1 MFTDLRIVLL
11 GKTGALKLDFSP
23 DSVTKTCEKHEATRE
38 GRKISVIDTPGISNN
53 TLIEEELKDQM
64 KECVPL
70 SAPGPHLFLLVVRFG
85 VRFTKEERKS
95 VEWIQENFG
104 EEALRKFTLVI
115 FTSDMKGRSVDIP
128 SLYPELQNFI
138 SNFPDKYCLLDHSST
153 FSTTRLMQ
161 NIVDTEK
168 RNSGEYYTEA
178 MYQDAQKKFQEHK
191 ENENKGI
198 TSSSTL
204 ASDLNTST
212 AMSSFHCEKSN
223 LTLWVWR
230 DVELD

>member
-1 MFTDLRIVLL
+1 MNIGDLRIVLL
-11 GKTGALKLDFSP
+11 GKTGAGKSTTGNTILGREAFEVDFSP
-23 DSVTKTCEKHEATRE
+23 DSVTKTCEKHEATSE
-38 GRKISVIDTPGISNN
+38 GRKVSVMDTPGIFNN
-53 TLIEEELKDQM
+53 TLNEEELKDQM

-70 SAPGPHLFLLVVRFG
+70 SAPGPHVFLLVIRFS

-115 FTSDMKGRSVDIP
+115 FTGEMKERSVNIP

-138 SNFPDKYCLLDHSST
+138 SNFPDKCCLLDHSST

-168 RNSGEYYTEA
+168 RNGGEYYTEA
-178 MYQDAQKKFQEHK
+178 MYQETQKKM
-191 ENENKGI
+191 NEN
-198 TSSSTL
+198 
-204 ASDLNTST
+204 
-212 AMSSFHCEKSN
+212 
-223 LTLWVWR
+223 
-230 DVELD
+230 